1 MSSDLFG
8 SAAAYAQRKRGEGP
22 TPMYNGA
29 PVTMKNNALVD
40 IMNERKREE
49 EEQARRAEA
58 WVKRIMQTFEEITK
72 LANNVDRHVKE
83 ITFNGEVA
91 FVVRETEAVRIFTG
105 KICNIRDLQRAVA
118 KLTNAAMGC

>member
-1 MSSDLFG
+1 MTGEFFG
-8 SAAAYAQRKRGEGP
+8 SAAAYAQQRRAEDR
-22 TPMYNGA
+22 PMHNGA
-29 PVTMKNNALVD
+29 PVTMENNALVD
-40 IMNERKREE
+40 LMNERRREE
-49 EEQARRAEA
+49 EERKRRAEE

>member
-1 MSSDLFG
+1 MSGEFFG
-8 SAAAYAQRKRGEGP
+8 IAAAYAQAKRAKER
-22 TPMYNGA
+22 PMYKGA
-29 PVTMKNNALVD
+29 PVTLENNPLVD

-49 EEQARRAEA
+49 EEQKRRAEE

-91 FVVRETEAVRIFTG
+91 FVVRETEVVKIFTG